1 MSRRRFLPQLL
12 NVRPSEWKV
21 VSQLFWLQFF
31 MGTGIAFFFT
41 ASFSH
46 FLEKFYASELAWVMI
61 LSSPLLFVTGW
72 IFNKF
77 EHHFHLTRV
86 GTIVIIFMAVSIL
99 FLQLSSNWIK
109 KDWFDYLIFAWYY
122 VLYLASNLCFWS
134 ITSTLF
140 DVRQSKRLFAVIS
153 AGDIPAK
160 FIGYTMA
167 YFFVKAIGPLNMLW
181 PAFIFMLGAL
191 PFLYKLSKSGVVHQ
205 HHHHKEHIIESIQ
218 GKGFKAFVKRYTL
231 NTLIRRLAVLTFII
245 SASLAIINY
254 ALYSEVKER
263 NVDDKSLSSFIILFM
278 AGSQIVAILVKIIFT
293 GRIVS
298 SIGIKKSLLITP
310 LVLLTLLIIVIW
322 VQYAV
327 GESKLVFYVFAMAAI
342 AVEVLRTTITNPVF
356 LTVMQPLN
364 PNARSKAHAIVKGIM
379 DPFAFL
385 FAGVLLL
392 FVNMMQRNE
401 LLVICYILAFFTVSW
416 IISIFLVN
424 SSYQH
429 TLLKT
434 ISSRFFSQ
442 DEFRLSDEEIQQQ
455 ILKKIQTGNE
465 TEIIN
470 ILQMLNSQISNDSK
484 EIIFKL
490 LDHPSENI
498 RKTTL
503 LLIQNRNIKGAEN
516 KLKHLADHDHSK
528 EIQYLAAQSLCR
540 ENDHHHQKHYLHH
553 HDPKIRLAAITGM
566 IKSPGKEN
574 RQRGEELI
582 GSLIQSDRII
592 DKQMAIQVLTEV
604 KADYCHPNHADLFTI
619 NRNLRLAALKA
630 VGESA
635 TPALLE
641 KVMTHFKEHPLN
653 VTSALHA
660 AKEKSIPII
669 LKSLSNKISQVLKE
683 KLILTL
689 GKIGGNKAQTTL
701 LQMLERSPSDAG
713 LIAKALHRSR
723 YKATEETQKKLEEIA
738 FAYINYGVELLQ
750 MQSRLESSDQMYSV
764 INSSLNI
771 ELIEI
776 RNILICLFGCLYD
789 HEKAFKIKQGLEM
802 KKKENVANAMEVIE
816 MTVRK
821 DLAIPF
827 NLLYEPAEIEHRY
840 NSLKHFLPPDKIHQ
854 AEDIFSKILTERPI
868 FYNAWTKASTLYISK
883 KTGTEIAGDLIKKYT
898 TSENLLLKETAL
910 YAQSNVYF

>member
-12 NVRPSEWKV
+12 NVRTSEWKV

-41 ASFSH
+41 ATFSH
-46 FLEKFYASELAWVMI
+46 FLEKFSASQLAWVMI
-61 LSSPLLFVTGW
+61 ISSPLLFVTGW

-109 KDWFDYLIFAWYY
+109 EDWFDYLIFAWYY

-167 YFFVKAIGPLNMLW
+167 YFFVKTIGPLNMLW
-181 PAFIFMLGAL
+181 PAFFFMLGAL
-191 PFLYKLSKSGVVHQ
+191 PFLYKLSKSGVVHH
-205 HHHHKEHIIESIQ
+205 HHHHKEHIVELIQ
-218 GKGFKAFVKRYTL
+218 GRGFKAFVNRYTL

-254 ALYSEVKER
+254 AFYKEIKEEHH
-263 NVDDKSLSSFIILFM
+263 DDKTLSTFIILFM
-278 AGSQIVAILVKIIFT
+278 AASQIIALLVKIIFT
-293 GRIVS
+293 GRIVT

-310 LVLLTLLIIVIW
+310 LVLLTLLIIVISA
-322 VQYAV
+322 QYAA
-327 GESKLVFYVFAMAAI
+327 GLSKLVFYTFGMAAI

-416 IISIFLVN
+416 IISILLVN
-424 SSYQH
+424 TSYQN

-470 ILQMLNSQISNDSK
+470 ILQMLNSQISDYSK

-490 LDHPSENI
+490 LDHRSDNI

-503 LLIQNRNIKGAEN
+503 LLIQNRNIKGAES
-516 KLKHLADHDHSK
+516 KLKYLADHDSNK
-528 EIQYLAAQSLCR
+528 EIQYIAAQSLCKE
-540 ENDHHHQKHYLHH
+540 ENERHHQKHYLHH
-553 HDPKIRLAAITGM
+553 QDPKIRLAAITGM
-566 IKSPGKEN
+566 IKSPNKEN
-574 RQRGEELI
+574 RQRAEELI
-582 GSLIQSDRII
+582 DGLIQSDRIT
-592 DKQMAIQVLTEV
+592 DKQMALQVLNEV
-604 KADYCHPNHADLFTI
+604 KEDYCHPNHADLFTI
-619 NRNLRLAALKA
+619 NRSLRLVAFKA
-630 VGESA
+630 IGESA
-635 TPALLE
+635 TPGLLE
-641 KVMTHFKEHPLN
+641 KVMHYFKEHPLN
-653 VTSALHA
+653 VTSVLHA
-660 AKEKSIPII
+660 AGEKSIPII
-669 LKSLSNKISQVLKE
+669 LRSLSNKINQTQKE

-689 GKIGGNKAQTTL
+689 GKIGGTKAQTTL
-701 LQMLERSPSDAG
+701 LQILEQSPSDSG
-713 LIAKALHRSR
+713 IIAKALHRSR
-723 YKATEETQKKLEEIA
+723 YKATQDTQKKLEEIA
-738 FAYINYGVELLQ
+738 FGYINYGIELLQ
-750 MQSRLESSDQMYSV
+750 MQNHLEVKHEKYSV
-764 INSSLNI
+764 INSSLSI

-802 KKKENVANAMEVIE
+802 KKKENVANAMEVLE

-821 DLAIPF
+821 DLAMPF

-840 NSLKHFLPPDKIHQ
+840 NSLKHFLPLDKIQQ
-854 AEDIFSKILTERPI
+854 AEDIFSKILTEKPI
-868 FYNAWTKASTLYISK
+868 FYNAWTKASTMYISK
-883 KTGTEIAGDLIKKYT
+883 KTGGEIASELIKKFT
-898 TSENLLLKETAL
+898 QSENLLLKETAL
-910 YAQSNVYF
+910 YAQ